1 MREREGIIKGMR
13 EFGEGDGYVH
23 QLDSGDD
30 LIFIYIDQNFS
41 NCTFK
46 CVWFIACQLHLNK
59 AIFKKEI

>member
-1 MREREGIIKGMR
+1 MWFGREGMRERERIIKGMG

-23 QLDSGDD
+23 QLDLGDD

-46 CVWFIACQLHLNK
+46 CV
-59 AIFKKEI
+59 